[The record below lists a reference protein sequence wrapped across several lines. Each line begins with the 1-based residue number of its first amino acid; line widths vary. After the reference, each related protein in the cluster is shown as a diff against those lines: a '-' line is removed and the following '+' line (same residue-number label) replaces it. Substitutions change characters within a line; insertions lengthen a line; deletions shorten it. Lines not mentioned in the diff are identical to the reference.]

1 MPRQSPDQLTMP
13 RQDDLALQTLQNTTG
28 FSISR
33 LPNGSLFAIKHARA
47 DRQIMINQVLGS
59 PIAGGMGQ
67 IYIRVGGAYPVNI
80 PTIGPRAQCRIGA
93 TQDRFIWDG
102 ETNGLRHCVSLW
114 LHPTQNLWLWHVEIT
129 NLTTDAHPMDLVFVQ
144 DIGLGEQGFL
154 MGNEAYASQYLDHF
168 IADHTLYGHVLIN
181 RQNLLQNKGF
191 PWVAH
196 GCLGS
201 TQGFATDFRQIMGP
215 DHRDGDELGQMF
227 GTDLASIRLQY
238 ETGCAALQSKS
249 QMLAPQTSAGFGFFG
264 LFSPDHPAASSA
276 DDLSLVDAALS
287 GLPDWIPAEVAL
299 APPARSVLH
308 AAPVLV
314 ADTFDPSIID
324 RLYPVRTHEEWA
336 HHKLLSFFT
345 PGETHSRHIVLRD
358 KERLVVRRHGELL
371 RSGAALMPS
380 DDALSV
386 TCWMHGVFAAQLT
399 IGNTSFHPLF
409 SISRDP
415 YNINRANGLRI
426 LAEIDGHWR
435 LLTVPSAFEMGLND
449 CRWIYQIGSRVINV
463 SIVVS
468 GEEAALQGRVTVAG
482 EPCRFIVFGHL
493 TLGEREYD
501 SVGHVALEEEQKRFA
516 FRPDADG
523 LWGKHYPQATYH
535 LVTSTPDAV
544 ALIGG
549 DELLYSDG
557 QSQGGAYVALQTHPT
572 HTFTFAITGSM
583 TDSAKAEQLAVKY
596 AAPVEDAA
604 MLAPA
609 SRFWTGLTRGL
620 HLEGLPGN
628 ADVAAIN
635 SIFPWLVHDA
645 MIHLTAPHGL
655 EQYTGAAWGTRDVC
669 QGPLEL
675 FLSLEHDD
683 AAKELLRVIFAQ
695 QYVEQGD
702 WPQWFMLE
710 PYSVIQDKH
719 AHGDVIVWPLKALCD
734 YIEATGD
741 VAFLHE
747 AIAWRREDTFEKT
760 DYTAPV
766 LAHVEKLVE
775 TLRQRFIKGTHL
787 IQYGNGDWN
796 DSLQPV
802 DLSRRGWMVSSWTV
816 ALLYQQLC
824 RYAEILTR
832 AGHEDSAKMHHEL
845 AQAMRQDFENYL
857 IRDQVVAG
865 YALFEPDL
873 SAPTLLLHPSD
884 PHTGV
889 HYSLLP
895 MIQAI
900 VCGLFTPDQ
909 AAHHRTL
916 IRDHLA
922 FADGVRLMDKP
933 IRYHG
938 GTESIF
944 RRAESAAFFGRE
956 IGLMY
961 VHSHLRY
968 AEAMA
973 GMGEG
978 DAVWNAL
985 LVVNPI
991 AVTEHLAHASL
1002 RQRNAYFSSSDAA
1015 FSDRY
1020 QSNAQWHRVK
1030 DQTIAVDGGWRVYS
1044 SGPGLYANMLIQH
1057 ALGRRRNFG
1066 AVVEAPC
1073 LPHGLRGLKL
1083 HWH

>member
-1 MPRQSPDQLTMP
+1 MPRQN
-13 RQDDLALQTLQNTTG
+13 DLALQTLHNTTG

-33 LPNGSLFAIKHARA
+33 LPNGALFALKHERNN
-47 DRQIMINQVLGS
+47 RQIMINQVLGS

-67 IYIRVGGAYPVNI
+67 IYIRTGGVNPATI
-80 PTIGPRAQCRIGA
+80 PTIGPNTQCRIGA

-102 ETNGLRHCVSLW
+102 ETNGLHHSISLW
-114 LHPTQNLWLWHVEIT
+114 LHPEQNLWLWHVDIT
-129 NLTTDAHPMDLVFVQ
+129 NLNTEALPFDVVFVQ

-168 IADHTLYGHVLIN
+168 IAKHAHYGKVLIN

-196 GCLGS
+196 GCLEAS
-201 TQGFATDFRQIMGP
+201 HDFATDFRQIMGP
-215 DHRDGDELGQMF
+215 SHRDADQMNAPF
-227 GTDLASIRLQY
+227 GVNLPSIRLQY
-238 ETGCAALQSKS
+238 ETACAALQTQS
-249 QMLAPQTSAGFGFFG
+249 QTLLPQASASLGFFG
-264 LFSPDHPAASSA
+264 LFSPDHPAASSN
-276 DDLSLVDAALS
+276 DDLSVIDTALAAL
-287 GLPDWIPAEVAL
+287 PAWQAVAVEL
-299 APPARSVLH
+299 AAPARSILQD
-308 AAPVLV
+308 APALV
-314 ADTFDPSIID
+314 ADSLDPSMID
-324 RLYPVRTHEEWA
+324 ALYPQRTHEERA
-336 HHKLLSFFT
+336 GGVLLSFFT
-345 PGETHSRHIVLRD
+345 PTDTHSRHIVLRD
-358 KERLVVRRHGELL
+358 KERLVVRRHGEIM
-371 RSGAALMPS
+371 RSGAEVMPS
-380 DDALSV
+380 DKAMSV

-399 IGNTSFHPLF
+399 IGNTSFHQLF

-415 YNINRANGLRI
+415 YNINRGSGLRI
-426 LAEIDGHWR
+426 LAELDGAWR
-435 LLTVPSAFEMGLND
+435 LLTVPSAFEMGLGD
-449 CRWIYQIGSRVINV
+449 CRWIYKIGDRVITV
-463 SIVVS
+463 SVVIS
-468 GEEAALQGRVTVAG
+468 GEDAALQGRVTVAG
-482 EPCRFIVFGHL
+482 EPCQFMLFGHL

-501 SVGHVALEEEQKRFA
+501 SVGHVTLDAAQKRFT
-516 FRPDADG
+516 FQPDADG
-523 LWGKHYPQATYH
+523 IWGKNYPQAAYH
-535 LVTSTPDAV
+535 LVTSTPDMV
-544 ALIGG
+544 ATLGG

-557 QSQGGAYVALQTHPT
+557 QPQGGAYIALRTHPT
-572 HTFTFAITGSM
+572 ASFTFAVTGSM
-583 TDSAKAEQLAVKY
+583 TDTAKAEQLAAKY
-596 AAPVEDAA
+596 ATPIDAAA

-609 SRFWTGLTRGL
+609 STFWAGLTRQL
-620 HLEGLPGN
+620 HLSGHTDN

-635 SIFPWLVHDA
+635 NIFPWLVHDA

-683 AAKELLRVIFAQ
+683 AAKDVLRVIFAQ
-695 QYVEQGD
+695 QYVERGD

-741 VAFLHE
+741 LAFLNEH
-747 AIAWRREDTFEKT
+747 IAWRREDNFEKT
-760 DYTAPV
+760 NHTAPV
-766 LAHVEKLVE
+766 IAHIEKLVA
-775 TLRQRFIKGTHL
+775 TVRQRFVSGTHL

-802 DLSRRGWMVSSWTV
+802 DLSRRDWMVSSWTV

-832 AGHEDSAKMHHEL
+832 AGHEDSASAHKNL
-845 AQAMRQDFENYL
+845 AQAMRQDFETFL
-857 IRDQVVAG
+857 IRDKVVAG
-865 YALFEPDL
+865 YALFEPNMA
-873 SAPTLLLHPSD
+873 APTLLLHPSD

-900 VCGLFTPDQ
+900 VCDLFTPEQ
-909 AAHHRTL
+909 SAHHREL

-973 GMGEG
+973 KMGEG
-978 DAVWNAL
+978 DALWNAL

-991 AVTEHLAHASL
+991 AVTEHLPNASL

-1015 FSDRY
+1015 FNDRY
-1020 QSNAQWHRVK
+1020 QSKAQWHRVK
-1030 DQTIAVDGGWRVYS
+1030 DQTIAVDGGWRIYS

-1066 AVVEAPC
+1066 APVDAPC
-1073 LPHGLRGLKL
+1073 LPATLQGLKL
-1083 HWH
+1083 RWH